1 MTDEQ
6 LAQLATLTPE
16 EERRLREVEDEMGDV
31 TSPREKPLVPA
42 PLDKEKLRRLQ
53 DVERRCR
60 GASWWP
66 TRGRSRSRWPI
77 FEDRR

>member
-31 TSPREKPLVPA
+31 YLIAYEKPLVPA
-42 PLDKEKLRRLQ
+42 PLDEEKLRRLQ
-53 DVERRCR
+53 DGEREM
-60 GASWWP
+60 P
-66 TRGRSRSRWPI
+66 GRIVVAYKRT
-77 FEDRR
+77 

>member
-31 TSPREKPLVPA
+31 YLIAYEKPLVPA
-42 PLDKEKLRRLQ
+42 PLDEEKLRRLQ
-53 DVERRCR
+53 DVEREM
-60 GASWWP
+60 P
-66 TRGRSRSRWPI
+66 GRIVVAYKRT
-77 FEDRR
+77 